1 MASTELIA
9 GGHNDW
15 SQAII
20 KPAQLCNGS
29 HEVRMAPLK
38 LPAMAKDPLSPLQYN
53 LTLLANL
60 IYLARRSESGQQQR
74 YLDWASGV
82 IEEMQRYLRVQK

>member
-1 MASTELIA
+1 MDSPETPGN
-9 GGHNDW
+9 GGGPV
-15 SQAII
+15 Q
-20 KPAQLCNGS
+20 
-29 HEVRMAPLK
+29 
-38 LPAMAKDPLSPLQYN
+38 PLQYN
-53 LTLLANL
+53 LALLANL